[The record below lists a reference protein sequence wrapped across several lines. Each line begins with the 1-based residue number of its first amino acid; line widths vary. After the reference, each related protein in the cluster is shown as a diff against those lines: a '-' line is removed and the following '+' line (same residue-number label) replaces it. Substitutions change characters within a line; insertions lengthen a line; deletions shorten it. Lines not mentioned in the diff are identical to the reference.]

1 MSSPPRDPRQ
11 ISDLNPDPIV
21 EFTDWFEAA
30 KAAGAT
36 RPDAMVL
43 ATATEAGA
51 PSARMVFLRGY
62 DERGWR
68 FYTNYESRK
77 GQEISA
83 NPAVALMFYWDVL
96 SRSVRVEGQIE
107 KTTVAESEQY
117 FSSRPSESRLGA
129 WASAQSRVIDSRQVL
144 DERMTQLRDEYGDGD
159 VPLPPFWGGYRV
171 VPECIEFWLSR
182 PSRLHDR
189 FCYRKQ
195 ADSTWEIVRL
205 SP

>member
-1 MSSPPRDPRQ
+1 MTHTPRDPRQ

-21 EFTDWFEAA
+21 EFTDWFETA
-30 KAAGAT
+30 KAAGAS

-43 ATATEAGA
+43 ATATAAGV
-51 PSARMVFLRGY
+51 PSARTVFLRGF
-62 DERGWR
+62 DARGWV

-83 NPAVALMFYWDVL
+83 TPVAALVFYWDVI
-96 SRSVRVEGQIE
+96 SRSVRVEGRIE
-107 KTTVAESEQY
+107 KTTTAESERY
-117 FSSRPSESRLGA
+117 FGNRPLESRLGA
-129 WASAQSRVIDSRQVL
+129 WASEQSRVIASRQVL
-144 DERMTQLRDEYGDGD
+144 DERMTQLRDAYRDRE

-171 VPECIEFWLSR
+171 IPECIEFWFSR

-195 ADSTWEIVRL
+195 ANGTWQIVRL